1 MMDYAPGGDL
11 HNFIVHGML
20 DAYGEHADSVIATL
34 MQDVC
39 SAVEWCHQQGVVH
52 NDIKPENF
60 VLTFEKHPR
69 LPGQCVPVAHL
80 TDFGLSFLSDGGNGA
95 WVNTRGLC
103 GSKHYIAP
111 EAYLTHEQPMYG
123 SLTARDVWA
132 AGVVLCNLATSRH
145 LWNHASLYDSNY
157 ALYVLDREHALV
169 DMLGI
174 GKRLNQVLVWI
185 LNPDANKR
193 PTIKDV
199 RHLLKNTLET
209 IRVRTKKVRL
219 DKIVEE
225 PVVGRTSSLLSML
238 TFAPESSRQSLVEET
253 KGSVVRREW
262 PLLQWFKARVPWLR
276 A

>member
-1 MMDYAPGGDL
+1 
-11 HNFIVHGML
+11 
-20 DAYGEHADSVIATL
+20 
-34 MQDVC
+34 
-39 SAVEWCHQQGVVH
+39 
-52 NDIKPENF
+52 
-60 VLTFEKHPR
+60 
-69 LPGQCVPVAHL
+69 
-80 TDFGLSFLSDGGNGA
+80 
-95 WVNTRGLC
+95 
-103 GSKHYIAP
+103 
-111 EAYLTHEQPMYG
+111 MYG